1 MATKETV
8 DHLVDLL
15 STIQDQD
22 KPVFLFNL
30 WERSKKD
37 SAMLQLAIY
46 AIFLNSYHPQYQ
58 ECDWISQFDGQIH
71 HKVNQYYR
79 DEIAEILRLT
89 SPLQAKLFQILT
101 SQSLSK
107 QDQNKKNK
115 LNLSSKQLMRILRF
129 QNGLIIAY

>member
-71 HKVNQYYR
+71 PKVY
-79 DEIAEILRLT
+79 
-89 SPLQAKLFQILT
+89 
-101 SQSLSK
+101 
-107 QDQNKKNK
+107 QNKKNK